1 MGAIG
6 IPGVHAVKHL
16 GIGLIRVY
24 RATLSPLLRGSCRF
38 EPSCSMYTEQAIDRY
53 GLLRGAWLGGRRI
66 ARCHPWHPGG
76 FDPVP

>member
-1 MGAIG
+1 MKG
-6 IPGVHAVKHL
+6 L